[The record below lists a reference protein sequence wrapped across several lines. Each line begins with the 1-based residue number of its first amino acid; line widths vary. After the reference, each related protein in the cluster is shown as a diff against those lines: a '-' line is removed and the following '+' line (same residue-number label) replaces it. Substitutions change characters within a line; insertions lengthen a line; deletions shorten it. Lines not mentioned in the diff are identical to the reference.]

1 MKTELQKQKDREYS
15 KKYYEAHKAEISA
28 RRKERQKQDKYKEYK
43 HNYYMAHR
51 EEIKAKQKARYA
63 AKKAVKDALNV
74 WPLPITGIS
83 HNPKVQDVYV
93 LNSWAK
99 QLTRIEKVF
108 WWICFAISFV
118 GVAILF
124 K

>member
-28 RRKERQKQDKYKEYK
+28 RRKERQKQANSKEYK

-51 EEIKAKQKARYA
+51 EEIIAKQKARYA

-74 WPLPITGIS
+74 WPLPNTGIS
-83 HNPKVQDVYV
+83 PNPKVQDVYV
-93 LNSWAK
+93 LNSWSK
-99 QLTRIEKVF
+99 QLTRIEKVL
-108 WWICFAISFV
+108 WWIVYAVSFV
-118 GVAILF
+118 GVVILF